1 LEKAEK
7 TADAVQF
14 IGFNLGLL
22 SLKFYTMRGKL
33 LATVLFTW
41 FMETVSSQDTG
52 YYKVTNDRF
61 QLTVK
66 GASHFASLALKCA
79 IKEYP
84 NKPSNVME
92 GDSDIAGPQKL
103 HPAFYGCFDWHSSV
117 HGHWMLVR
125 LLKNYPG
132 MTEAGHIREV
142 INGNISEKN
151 IAAETEYFAKPINK
165 TFERTYGWAWLLKLA
180 EELHTWND
188 PDAKRWEKNLESLT
202 NLIIKRFMEFLP
214 KQTYPIRQGMHP
226 NTAFGLVFAYDYAK
240 TLGNNELL
248 RLVNKRSRDYFLKDT
263 IASLAWEPNGADFLS
278 PSLEE
283 ADLMRRVL
291 TRSEFKNW
299 FNRFFKELIIR
310 KPKNILAP
318 AIVSDRTDLQI
329 VHLDGLNL
337 SRAWCMSSIA
347 KTLGPKYPLYSVLMR
362 SAKKH
367 LESAL
372 PNIANGNY
380 SGEHWLASFAVYA
393 LSATG
398 E

>member
-1 LEKAEK
+1 MKL
-7 TADAVQF
+7 
-14 IGFNLGLL
+14 
-22 SLKFYTMRGKL
+22 KL
-33 LATVLFTW
+33 LAILISVFVVQNV
-41 FMETVSSQDTG
+41 FCQENG
-52 YYKVTNDRF
+52 FYKVVNDRF
-61 QLTVK
+61 ILTAK

-79 IKEYP
+79 LKEYP

-125 LLKNYPG
+125 LLKLYPG
-132 MTEAGHIREV
+132 MEGADNIRQTLDK
-142 INGNISEKN
+142 NLSEKN
-151 IAAETEYFAKPINK
+151 IVEEAGYFAKPINK
-165 TFERTYGWAWLLKLA
+165 TFERTYGWAWELKLA

-188 PDAKRWEKNLESLT
+188 PDARKWEKNLQPLT
-202 NLIIKRFMEFLP
+202 DLIVKNFMEFLP

-226 NTAFGLVFAYDYAK
+226 NTAFGMVFAYDYAK
-240 TLGNNELL
+240 TMGNNNLL
-248 RLVNKRSRDYFLKDT
+248 QLLNKRSIDYFSKDT
-263 IASLAWEPNGADFLS
+263 IAALQWEPNGADFLS

-291 TRSEFKNW
+291 PKPEFVKW
-299 FNRFFKELIIR
+299 FNRFFKELILVR
-310 KPKNILAP
+310 PKNILEP
-318 AIVSDRTDLQI
+318 AVVSDRSDLQI

-337 SRAWCMSSIA
+337 SRAWCMFSIA
-347 KTLGPKYPLYSVLMR
+347 RVLGKEYPLYSLLMS
-362 SAKKH
+362 SARKH
-367 LESAL
+367 LESAI

-393 LSATG
+393 LS